1 MKHSIIL
8 FVCLILGSLTSN
20 AQLKIGITGGIDYS
34 KTNIH
39 RLYQDDFG
47 IQGIATYHFG
57 LASEYK
63 VNENI
68 YFTADLLFAK
78 KGFSQPTSQE
88 TYGNDFLTHNV
99 SDINVSVNYIEIP
112 LLSEFKVKFE
122 KMNVLFG
129 VGPYIAYGIGGK
141 INLNIESGSTSYNFS
156 DKIYWSKFDWMRS
169 ANLNESIVY
178 NLGQSK
184 IQRFDYGPIVRF
196 GVEYKSLV
204 VNAEFQYGL
213 SNLMYEW
220 SKYESMHNQGLG
232 LSVKYLFDLKK
243 L

>member
-8 FVCLILGSLTSN
+8 FTILIFGSLTSN

-34 KTNIH
+34 KTSIH

-47 IQGIATYHFG
+47 IQGIAAYHFG
-57 LASEYK
+57 FASEYK
-63 VNENI
+63 VNENV
-68 YFTADLLFAK
+68 YFTADLLFDK
-78 KGFSQPTSQE
+78 KGFTQPISQE
-88 TYGNDFLTHNV
+88 TYGNDFLKHNV

-112 LLSEFKVKFE
+112 ILSEFKVKFK

-129 VGPYIAYGIGGK
+129 IGPYIAYGIGGK
-141 INLNIESGSTSYNFS
+141 INLDIESGSASINFS

-169 ANLNESIVY
+169 ATLNESIVY

-184 IQRFDYGPIVRF
+184 IQRFDYGPVVRF
-196 GVEYKSLV
+196 GIEYNSFV
-204 VNAEFQYGL
+204 VSAEYQYGL
-213 SNLMYEW
+213 ANLMYEW

-232 LSVKYLFDLKK
+232 LSVKYLFSLKK